1 MLNINA
7 IKEVATV
14 VNSCEEK
21 KNMLKLVAVFDKFNK
36 EFDRPAIFGFDSK
49 NYFIVS
55 HKEIMI
61 GNAKMSFAIPT
72 KTVKSV
78 FDLDDEAK
86 EYIKK
91 FDLTKID
98 EMKVYPESLDSA
110 YWKRI
115 SWLDDFAF

>member
-1 MLNINA
+1 MLNT
-7 IKEVATV
+7 IKEVVKV
-14 VNSCEEK
+14 VNASEEK
-21 KNMLKLVAVFDKFNK
+21 INLMKLVSVFEKFNK
-36 EFDRPAIFGFDSK
+36 EFDRPAIFGWDNK

-55 HKEIMI
+55 RKEIMV

-78 FDLDDEAK
+78 FDLDNEAK

-91 FDLTKID
+91 FDFSKID

-110 YWKRI
+110 YGKRI